1 MSGCLSAFLAQFYR
15 RRQAFEHLIK
25 LRSGLPFRVD
35 FSGVSRAKLQP
46 SYGEIFGW
54 AEAYS
59 LWLFQSSPFRVRLL
73 LYRLGILAQC
83 WLEDPKL
90 KLVSDFR
97 KHKVLD
103 R

>member
-46 SYGEIFGW
+46 SYGEIFG
-54 AEAYS
+54 
-59 LWLFQSSPFRVRLL
+59 
-73 LYRLGILAQC
+73 
-83 WLEDPKL
+83 
-90 KLVSDFR
+90 
-97 KHKVLD
+97 
-103 R
+103 